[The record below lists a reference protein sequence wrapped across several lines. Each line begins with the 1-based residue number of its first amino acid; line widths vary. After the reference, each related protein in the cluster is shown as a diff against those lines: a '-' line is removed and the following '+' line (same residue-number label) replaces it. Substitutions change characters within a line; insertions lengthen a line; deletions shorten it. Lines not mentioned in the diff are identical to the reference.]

1 MPYKTL
7 NIKPETYEHLLLYK
21 HAGMSFDDVL
31 NGMMKFISEKDFYS
45 FVLDVHK
52 ARMAKIRK
60 GDYAKSEDL
69 DEALAE
75 V

>member
-7 NIKPETYEHLLLYK
+7 NIKPETYDHLILFK

-45 FVLDVHK
+45 FVLKLHK
-52 ARMAKIRK
+52 ARLKKIKK

-69 DEALAE
+69 DKALAE

>member
-1 MPYKTL
+1 MSYKTL
-7 NIKPETYEHLLLYK
+7 NIKPETYDHLILYK

-31 NGMMKFISEKDFYS
+31 NGMMMFISEKDFYS
-45 FVLDVHK
+45 YVLEELQQ
-52 ARMAKIRK
+52 RMKKIKK

>member
-1 MPYKTL
+1 
-7 NIKPETYEHLLLYK
+7 
-21 HAGMSFDDVL
+21 
-31 NGMMKFISEKDFYS
+31 MKFISEKDFYS
-45 FVLDVHK
+45 FVLDVHR
-52 ARMAKIRK
+52 ARMEKIRK